1 MKKIFRLTQSIYN
14 RVTHLKIAQA
24 LARKLQSKVWN
35 TFLNNLQKQGTDSK
49 RKEQIKGFKKR
60 QRKKIFVFVDLIIF
74 LNIIVNTY
82 IHIRNKVRTF
92 YLGTKKLKRKKVLYA
107 AVFTTS
113 IFTLIKMI
121 DLLAGYM

>member
-1 MKKIFRLTQSIYN
+1 M
-14 RVTHLKIAQA
+14 
-24 LARKLQSKVWN
+24 WN

-49 RKEQIKGFKKR
+49 RKEQIEGFKKR

-121 DLLAGYM
+121 DLLTGYM